1 MFPVKVTLNELPGQV
16 FVSVPFVSIST
27 PFLDIMNFI
36 ETPYHLL
43 NVAYHSWSSSTSLLH
58 KLMICKLYFERYHVI
73 PLPSPL
79 EVAN

>member
-36 ETPYHLL
+36 ETPYHLY
-43 NVAYHSWSSSTSLLH
+43 NVLITHGPPVYH
-58 KLMICKLYFERYHVI
+58 YFI
-73 PLPSPL
+73 
-79 EVAN
+79 N